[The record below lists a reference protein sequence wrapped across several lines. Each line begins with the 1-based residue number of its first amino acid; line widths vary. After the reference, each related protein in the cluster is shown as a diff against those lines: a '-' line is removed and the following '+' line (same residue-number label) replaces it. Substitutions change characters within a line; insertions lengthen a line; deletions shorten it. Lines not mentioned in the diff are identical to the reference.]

1 MESTLEIANMWTL
14 SEARVLINALQPH
27 AKELGFHVCLGGGVL
42 NAGLSKKDLDLYFLP
57 MDNGKIAASSEKLL
71 AFLEDTWGKSKP
83 MFNPRKLSLHDQI
96 TFHLDTTGRRHVVEE
111 KPDYPEEKNSVYSV
125 KRKFTYSGLRVDVFI
140 LGGGTVPQTAQVE
153 KVEPTAVD
161 IEATPGEM
169 IYVGLHRNPE
179 IAFTAGRREGR
190 AMTYQDII
198 RWDNPLTQAAEN
210 LPAAPAPHPYRQE
223 YMAPPNPR
231 TRG

>member
-57 MDNGKIAASSEKLL
+57 MDNGKIAASSAKLM

-83 MFNPRKLSLHDQI
+83 MFNPRKLSLDDQI
-96 TFHLDTTGRRHVVEE
+96 TFHLDAHGRRHVVEE
-111 KPDYPEEKNSVYSV
+111 KADYPEEKNSVYSV

-140 LGGGTVPQTAQVE
+140 LGGGTVPSAAQVE
-153 KVEPTAVD
+153 KVEEPVAVD

-169 IYVGLHRNPE
+169 VYVGLHRNPE
-179 IAFTAGRREGR
+179 IAFTAAPPTAR

-210 LPAAPAPHPYRQE
+210 LPAAPAPHPYHQ
-223 YMAPPNPR
+223 YYTNPR
-231 TRG
+231 G